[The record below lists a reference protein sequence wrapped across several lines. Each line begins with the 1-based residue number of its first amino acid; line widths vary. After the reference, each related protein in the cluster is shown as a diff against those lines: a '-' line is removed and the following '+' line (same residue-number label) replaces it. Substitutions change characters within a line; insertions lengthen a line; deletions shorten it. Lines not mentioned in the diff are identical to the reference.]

1 MSISGITPDG
11 LHDCTGDGDIF
22 YRAAA
27 ALAAAEKRKPRSANS
42 GAAGD
47 ASEAGGFRLSAI
59 LGKPSPA
66 KAAALSNLHRA
77 KRSPLSRAFVLW
89 RLSDARPYT
98 GSIARAGPAS

>member
-1 MSISGITPDG
+1 

-47 ASEAGGFRLSAI
+47 ASEAGGFSALSD
-59 LGKPSPA
+59 LGKTIPRQSRCPVKSP
-66 KAAALSNLHRA
+66 
-77 KRSPLSRAFVLW
+77 
-89 RLSDARPYT
+89 
-98 GSIARAGPAS
+98 